1 MATATFKTGVTE
13 RFILL
18 AETLMR
24 SGTAKNYTS
33 IAKLMDQP
41 LQVVSK
47 LMNGDRIVTLEQA
60 SALSK
65 NAKVNADW
73 LLTGVGE
80 MFRKQE
86 IATVESADDILLEI
100 SRAVSNFELQGPLA
114 EKLVVAFTDL
124 KKENGALKDEVSSL
138 KEKIIRMLE
147 AIAENT

>member
-24 SGTAKNYTS
+24 SGTATNYTS
-33 IAKLMDQP
+33 IAKLMEQP

-60 SALSK
+60 GALSK

-80 MFRKQE
+80 MFKTE
-86 IATVESADDILLEI
+86 EVVLEASDDILLEI
-100 SRAVSNFELQGPLA
+100 SRAVSRFELQGPLA
-114 EKLVVAFTDL
+114 EKLIFAFTEL

-138 KEKIIRMLE
+138 KEKIIKMLE
-147 AIAENT
+147 AITKNG